1 MLRDLPTDQITRRA
15 DARAVNSDTVSGLVD
30 SIGAVGLINP
40 IRVRQSGEGWEV
52 IAGVHRLEACKALG
66 LAEVACDVVT
76 DDDLHAELAM
86 IDENLCRAELSP
98 SDRARQTARRKAIY
112 IELHP
117 ETEHG
122 ANLEGAGVAKSAT
135 PETPRFTAATAAVT
149 GQSERT
155 VRLDAERGQKIL
167 PEVLDMIRGT
177 KLDTG
182 TYMDKLKS
190 MPGSDQFK
198 AAQRDLLHLRHQE
211 RVAMQARTKIKVAD
225 APLNDEAAQE
235 RQVAALM
242 SAWNKA
248 SAEARQEFM
257 DRIDV
262 PVMDRNAAFDRNTIN
277 TRILS
282 ADEIDARFSIPVSH
296 TPEQPA
302 GVDLGTPD
310 GAASAGEDGAMQDG
324 SGPVEV
330 HTLEQAGSTPA
341 PATSS
346 AIGIAEGHFEP
357 DAALRPQTDDHEV
370 SASAPVE
377 QAPVESPAT
386 ITEPVTIP
394 RAVVTEAAGSDT
406 ARTRAAVTAERPDF
420 TKPNPACADPDDCGV
435 YASWEHPCG
444 VCLRRAQS
452 KRHEREA
459 VH

>member
-1 MLRDLPTDQITRRA
+1 MLRDLPADQITRRA

-112 IELHP
+112 EELNPDTVQHVAGGKARQ
-117 ETEHG
+117 ET
-122 ANLEGAGVAKSAT
+122 ASDKLSFA
-135 PETPRFTAATAAVT
+135 AATADAT
-149 GQSERT
+149 GRDART
-155 VRLDAERGQKIL
+155 VQRDAERGQKIL

-248 SAEARQEFM
+248 SAEARQEFL
-257 DRIDV
+257 DRIDT
-262 PVMDRNAAFDRNTIN
+262 PVMDRAA
-277 TRILS
+277 
-282 ADEIDARFSIPVSH
+282 
-296 TPEQPA
+296 Q
-302 GVDLGTPD
+302 
-310 GAASAGEDGAMQDG
+310 
-324 SGPVEV
+324 
-330 HTLEQAGSTPA
+330 
-341 PATSS
+341 
-346 AIGIAEGHFEP
+346 
-357 DAALRPQTDDHEV
+357 
-370 SASAPVE
+370 
-377 QAPVESPAT
+377 
-386 ITEPVTIP
+386 
-394 RAVVTEAAGSDT
+394 
-406 ARTRAAVTAERPDF
+406 
-420 TKPNPACADPDDCGV
+420 
-435 YASWEHPCG
+435 
-444 VCLRRAQS
+444 
-452 KRHEREA
+452 
-459 VH
+459 

>member
-40 IRVRQSGEGWEV
+40 IRVRQFGEGWEV

-66 LAEVACDVVT
+66 LAEVSCDVVT

-112 IELHP
+112 LELHP
-117 ETEHG
+117 ETE
-122 ANLEGAGVAKSAT
+122 NGVNQHSSLRQVGE
-135 PETPRFTAATAAVT
+135 PSQRFTADTAKVS
-149 GQSERT
+149 GQSER
-155 VRLDAERGQKIL
+155 VVQRDAERGQKIL

-248 SAEARQEFM
+248 TAGARQEFL
-257 DRIDV
+257 DRIDT
-262 PVMDRNAAFDRNTIN
+262 PVMDRAA
-277 TRILS
+277 
-282 ADEIDARFSIPVSH
+282 
-296 TPEQPA
+296 Q
-302 GVDLGTPD
+302 
-310 GAASAGEDGAMQDG
+310 
-324 SGPVEV
+324 
-330 HTLEQAGSTPA
+330 
-341 PATSS
+341 
-346 AIGIAEGHFEP
+346 
-357 DAALRPQTDDHEV
+357 
-370 SASAPVE
+370 
-377 QAPVESPAT
+377 
-386 ITEPVTIP
+386 
-394 RAVVTEAAGSDT
+394 
-406 ARTRAAVTAERPDF
+406 
-420 TKPNPACADPDDCGV
+420 
-435 YASWEHPCG
+435 
-444 VCLRRAQS
+444 
-452 KRHEREA
+452 
-459 VH
+459 

>member
-1 MLRDLPTDQITRRA
+1 MLRELPTDQITRRA

-112 IELHP
+112 EELNP
-117 ETEHG
+117 LT
-122 ANLEGAGVAKSAT
+122 ANGNNQHTRDGQAVQPTFAK
-135 PETPRFTAATAAVT
+135 ATAAVT
-149 GQSERT
+149 GTDERT
-155 VRLDAERGQKIL
+155 VRRDAERGQKIL

-248 SAEARQEFM
+248 SAEARQEFL
-257 DRIDV
+257 DRIDT
-262 PVMDRNAAFDRNTIN
+262 PVMDRAA
-277 TRILS
+277 
-282 ADEIDARFSIPVSH
+282 
-296 TPEQPA
+296 Q
-302 GVDLGTPD
+302 
-310 GAASAGEDGAMQDG
+310 
-324 SGPVEV
+324 
-330 HTLEQAGSTPA
+330 
-341 PATSS
+341 
-346 AIGIAEGHFEP
+346 
-357 DAALRPQTDDHEV
+357 
-370 SASAPVE
+370 
-377 QAPVESPAT
+377 
-386 ITEPVTIP
+386 
-394 RAVVTEAAGSDT
+394 
-406 ARTRAAVTAERPDF
+406 
-420 TKPNPACADPDDCGV
+420 
-435 YASWEHPCG
+435 
-444 VCLRRAQS
+444 
-452 KRHEREA
+452 
-459 VH
+459 